1 MGGARPAPPRLRLQG
16 VSGVSNV
23 LIGFGGGI
31 VVMLV
36 ALLTWRIARG
46 RRRRESQPA
55 LQIQHFT
62 TSMRAVGE
70 LSVFRVMT
78 KEVITAS
85 DHWLGEFGKKYLHW
99 LFSSRR
105 ITLIIEFDVDFRYD
119 LEDSAFA
126 IERLDD
132 DGVLFRLPPCRH
144 EVLIRDLRVH
154 SEDNTELLPWLMPE
168 LLNRFLAG
176 GFSPE
181 AKNRLIQ
188 ETRLEAARFA
198 GSLVQKAASEAQAS
212 ARRTLTTLAQGL
224 GARYVEFEFQAAAA
238 AFSPTVDSSRLEAA
252 LPAAHGFLEE

>member
-1 MGGARPAPPRLRLQG
+1 MAD
-16 VSGVSNV
+16 VV
-23 LIGFGGGI
+23 IGFGGGL
-31 VVMLV
+31 VVAV
-36 ALLTWRIARG
+36 TAYVTWRLARRG
-46 RRRRESQPA
+46 RRRRDQDSAPS

-99 LFSSRR
+99 LLSSRR
-105 ITLIIEFDVDFRYD
+105 ITLIIEFDIDFRYD
-119 LEDSAFA
+119 LEDPAFV
-126 IERLDD
+126 IERLEQ
-132 DGVLFRLPPCRH
+132 DGVRFRLPPCRH

-168 LLNRFLAG
+168 MLNRFLSG
-176 GFSPE
+176 GFSPD

-188 ETRLEAARFA
+188 ETRLEATRFA
-198 GSLVQKAASEAQAS
+198 GGLVNKATAEAQAS

-224 GARYVEFEFQAAAA
+224 GARCVEFEFAPMAG
-238 AFSPTVDSSRLEAA
+238 AFAPTVDTSRLEAE